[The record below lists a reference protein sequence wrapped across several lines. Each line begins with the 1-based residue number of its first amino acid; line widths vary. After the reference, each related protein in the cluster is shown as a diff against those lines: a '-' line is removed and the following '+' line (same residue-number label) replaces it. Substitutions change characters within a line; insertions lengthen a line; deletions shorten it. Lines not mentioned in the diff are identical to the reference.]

1 MKKTLLAVTVFA
13 ASSLYANAALVV
25 GGTRVIYDGSKKEV
39 SLSVRNPDSSPY
51 LVQSSIDTLAGGVQ
65 KAPFI
70 ITPPLYRLDAGKEN
84 LMRIILTD
92 NLPQD
97 KESMYW
103 LHVKG
108 IPSAPRGK
116 NTLQIAIATSIKLI
130 YRPEALKSINVENEV
145 NKLTW
150 QRVGNQLQVKN
161 SAPCFINFNEIT
173 VAGKKLESVSY
184 VAPGSTASFALP
196 AGVSGSNVQY
206 TVINDF
212 GAAGKTH
219 SASV

>member
-1 MKKTLLAVTVFA
+1 VKKTLLAVTVFA

-92 NLPQD
+92 NPRTKSQCTG
-97 KESMYW
+97 SM
-103 LHVKG
+103 LKGFRLRHV
-108 IPSAPRGK
+108 A
-116 NTLQIAIATSIKLI
+116 
-130 YRPEALKSINVENEV
+130 
-145 NKLTW
+145 
-150 QRVGNQLQVKN
+150 
-161 SAPCFINFNEIT
+161 
-173 VAGKKLESVSY
+173 
-184 VAPGSTASFALP
+184 
-196 AGVSGSNVQY
+196 
-206 TVINDF
+206 
-212 GAAGKTH
+212 KTH
-219 SASV
+219 CKLP